1 MNCKAVERAE
11 AQIVKWRAGRRPL
24 RAVGAPSCLHPSRPK
39 SRLLGAPLALLTLLV
54 PMLLAL
60 PAPAQQQQRIY
71 RDGNGWIQEVSGPLA
86 NEKRVQVGPFVG
98 SVRVVAGGDS
108 GRYVLRLRS
117 EEPIEKN
124 ARKQLAG
131 YRLGIGRRSGVVA
144 LQTVGPMN
152 FAVRAEL
159 VVQLPST
166 AELVRVDTLAG
177 KINIQGTV
185 NHLSLQTHGGDI
197 EIDEA
202 ELLSAVTMG
211 GSVIVNRRVSDAIIR
226 TGGGD
231 IRIDSSVGDL
241 DITSLGG
248 NILLKA
254 IARAQVQAGGG
265 NIEILHC
272 TGTLQIRSAGG
283 NIHLGEMDGE
293 VVAETGGG
301 NIRVGVAHG
310 VVVANTALGD
320 IELWKISQGVAA
332 HTGMGRITAE
342 FIGDRS
348 SAKNS
353 ELVTARGDIVVYFAE
368 SAPANLHA
376 VAGSCPSRRF
386 VSEFPD
392 LKITNGVHGP
402 KSVSA
407 EGVIHGGGPRIEMR
421 TMVGQVEVRRVQ

>member
-1 MNCKAVERAE
+1 MNCKAVKRAE
-11 AQIVKWRAGRRPL
+11 AQIVKWRAGRRSL
-24 RAVGAPSCLHPSRPK
+24 RAVVAPSCL
-39 SRLLGAPLALLTLLV
+39 ALLAVWLV
-54 PMLLAL
+54 LSLAL
-60 PAPAQQQQRIY
+60 PALAQQQRFY
-71 RDGNGWIQEVSGPLA
+71 RDGNGWIQEVTGPLA
-86 NEKRVQVGPFVG
+86 NEKRLQVSRFVG

-108 GRYVLRLRS
+108 GRYTLRLRS
-117 EEPIEKN
+117 DEPMEKN

-131 YRLGIGRRSGVVA
+131 YRLAVARRSGLAAV
-144 LQTVGPMN
+144 QTVGPIN

-159 VVQLPST
+159 LVQLPSS
-166 AELVRVDTLAG
+166 AEVVHVDTLAG
-177 KINIQGTV
+177 GISIQGAV

-202 ELLSAVTMG
+202 DLLSAVTMG

-231 IRIDSSVGDL
+231 IRIDSSIGDL

-265 NIEILHC
+265 NIEVIHC

-283 NIHLGEMDGE
+283 NINLGEMDGE
-293 VVAETGGG
+293 VAAETGGG

-310 VVVANTALGD
+310 LVVANTALGD

-353 ELVTARGDIVVYFAE
+353 ELVTARGDIVAYFAE
-368 SAPANLHA
+368 SAPGNLHA
-376 VAGSCPSRRF
+376 VAESCPSRRF
-386 VSEFPD
+386 VSEFPQ
-392 LKITNGVHGP
+392 LKITNAVPHYGP
-402 KSVSA
+402 RSMAV
-407 EGVIHGGGPRIEMR
+407 EGVIHGGGPTIEMR
-421 TMVGQVEVRRVQ
+421 TMVGQIEVRQVR